1 MDILYF
7 VGLIIFALA
16 FVYFDYAESRKGK
29 YRNRYKVLAFR
40 SVVLTIVVVLT
51 FQLWQQNVTI
61 EKGHYEVYTY
71 KADNITIDK
80 IEIVPNTQVI
90 PLNDLAKTIFM
101 LLMLYMVYWIT
112 AVFEK

>member
-7 VGLIIFALA
+7 VRLILFALL
-16 FVYFDYAESRKGK
+16 FVYFDYLESRKGK
-29 YRNRYKVLAFR
+29 YRNKYKILAFR
-40 SVVLTIVVVLT
+40 SVVTTVVIILT

-61 EKGHYEVYTY
+61 DNGHYEVYTY
-71 KADNITIDK
+71 KADNVTIDK

-90 PLNDLAKTIFM
+90 PLNDLAKTVF
-101 LLMLYMVYWIT
+101 LLLTLYMVYWLT